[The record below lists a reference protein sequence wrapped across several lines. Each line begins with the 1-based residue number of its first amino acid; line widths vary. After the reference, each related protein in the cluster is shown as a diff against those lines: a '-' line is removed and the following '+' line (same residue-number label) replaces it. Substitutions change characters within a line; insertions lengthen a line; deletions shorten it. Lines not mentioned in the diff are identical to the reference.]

1 MSYTKFAY
9 YYDRLMDNLPYTDW
23 LRFIDSCWERY
34 GKPKTL
40 VDLGCGTGSLA
51 IPLAQ
56 NGLQVTG
63 IDLSEDMLAVAQNK
77 SQSISG
83 VNIAWVQQDM
93 REWELHEQVDAA
105 VSFCDCLNYIL
116 EEAEIVQAFR
126 QTYQGLRSGG
136 LFIFDV
142 HTPYLLISYAETQP
156 FFMNEEDIAY
166 IWTSELEDET
176 CEISHELTLF
186 VREDNGKNSYS
197 IDRSPKEPKFLRFEE
212 THVQRGYRLDW
223 LKRQLLEVGFVD
235 VECFGDFR
243 FEPVHAET
251 ERAFFICRKPKEA
264 N

>member
-34 GKPKTL
+34 GKPHAL

-56 NGLQVTG
+56 SGLQVTG

-77 SQSISG
+77 SQGIAG
-83 VNIAWVQQDM
+83 LNVNWVQQDM

-126 QTYQGLRSGG
+126 QTFQGLRPGG

-142 HTPYLLISYAETQP
+142 HTPYLLISYAESQP

-176 CEISHELTLF
+176 CEICHELTLF
-186 VREDNGKNSYS
+186 VREDNGNSS
-197 IDRSPKEPKFLRFEE
+197 LSQDRSPKEPKFLRFEE

-223 LKRQLLEVGFVD
+223 LKRQLLELGFID
-235 VECFGDFR
+235 VEIFGDFR

-251 ERAFFICRKPKEA
+251 ERAFFVCRKPKV
-264 N
+264 

>member
-23 LRFIDSCWERY
+23 LRFMDTCWERY
-34 GKPKTL
+34 GKPKTI

-77 SQSISG
+77 SQGIPG
-83 VNIAWVQQDM
+83 GLNIAWVQQDM

-105 VSFCDCLNYIL
+105 VSFCDCLNYIT
-116 EEAEIVQAFR
+116 EEDEIVQAFR
-126 QTYQGLRSGG
+126 QTYQGLKSGG

-142 HTPYLLISYAETQP
+142 HTPFTLISYAATQP

-176 CEISHELTLF
+176 CEICHELTLF
-186 VREDNGKNSYS
+186 VREDDGKSS
-197 IDRSPKEPKFLRFEE
+197 LSKDRSPQESKFLRFEE

-223 LKRQLLEVGFVD
+223 LKRQLLDIGFID

-251 ERAFFICRKPKEA
+251 ERAFFVCHKP
-264 N
+264 

>member
-9 YYDRLMDNLPYTDW
+9 YYDRLMDNLPYTNW
-23 LRFIDSCWERY
+23 LQFMDVCWDRY
-34 GKPKTL
+34 GKPQTL

-77 SQSISG
+77 SQIISG
-83 VNIAWVQQDM
+83 VHIAWVQQDM

-116 EEAEIVQAFR
+116 EEDEIVQAFR
-126 QTYQGLRSGG
+126 QTYQGIRPGG

-142 HTPYLLISYAETQP
+142 HTPYQLISYAAAQP
-156 FFMNEEDIAY
+156 FFMNEEDMAY

-176 CEISHELTLF
+176 CEICHELTLF
-186 VREDNGKNSYS
+186 VREDDGISS
-197 IDRSPKEPKFLRFEE
+197 LSQDRSPKESKFLRFEE
-212 THVQRGYRLDW
+212 THIQRAYRLDW
-223 LKRQLLEVGFVD
+223 LKRQLLEIGFSEVD
-235 VECFGDFR
+235 CFGDFR
-243 FEPVHAET
+243 FVPVHAET
-251 ERAFFICRKPKEA
+251 ERAFFICRKPTA
-264 N
+264 

>member
-23 LRFIDSCWERY
+23 LRFMDSCWERY

-77 SQSISG
+77 SQGIPGG
-83 VNIAWVQQDM
+83 VNVAWVQQDM

-116 EEAEIVQAFR
+116 EEDEIVQAFR
-126 QTYQGLRSGG
+126 QTYQGLKSGG

-142 HTPYLLISYAETQP
+142 HTPFTLISYAETQP

-176 CEISHELTLF
+176 CEICHELTLF
-186 VREDNGKNSYS
+186 VREDDGKSS
-197 IDRSPKEPKFLRFEE
+197 LSKDRSPQESKFLRFEE

-223 LKRQLLEVGFVD
+223 LKRQLLDIGFID

-251 ERAFFICRKPKEA
+251 ERAFFVCHKP
-264 N
+264 